1 MRVVVEKL
9 TKRFGGLV
17 ALDDVSMEVP
27 SSSKVGIIGPNG
39 SGKTTLFNVITGYY
53 TPEKGRVLIGDGH
66 KLTDITGW
74 NPNKIARL
82 GIVRTFQIPR
92 LIPSLTVL
100 ENLLVFYDYNRC
112 ASIEYALRR
121 KWLECEEKAVSKAIG
136 ILRDFGLL
144 EISQKKPGELSAGH
158 LKLVETLR
166 GLMADASVFLL
177 DEPFAGIES
186 WMARRLIEAIKTISS
201 ERKATFIVI
210 EHRISELLE
219 GVDYIYVLHNGRLLA
234 EGKPSEVV
242 NDERVV
248 KAYLGG

>member
-1 MRVVVEKL
+1 VRVVVEKL

-17 ALDDVSMEVP
+17 ALDDVSMEIP